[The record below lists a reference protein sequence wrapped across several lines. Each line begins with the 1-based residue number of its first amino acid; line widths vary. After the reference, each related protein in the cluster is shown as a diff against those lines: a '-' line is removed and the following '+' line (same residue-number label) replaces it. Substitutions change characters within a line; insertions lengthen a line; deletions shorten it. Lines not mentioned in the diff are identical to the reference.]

1 MGDGRWGMGAVAVD
15 LACLAVD
22 AEGSV
27 VQSGALLLALGTYV
41 RPALALVL
49 FANRFKQ

>member
-1 MGDGRWGMGAVAVD
+1 MGAVAVD

-41 RPALALVL
+41 RPALWS
-49 FANRFKQ
+49 FSQTGSNN